1 MCFLLVFVRL
11 FSRRC
16 FEEFVLTLFPRGGPS
31 ETTWHACGV
40 CACVCVRVELCVRAW
55 MRACVCVCV
64 RASRCDDN
72 DLAAVGRHRYNSCRP
87 FHLSST
93 PHCCQVLWFFHLH
106 RTKTH
111 VSHKCYEAYFFP
123 NQVLWKRLVVSGTL
137 GRPFPWAHP
146 AHRALRI
153 DGPCLTPTLTGAGCI
168 RTCPPEVVKLPI
180 GPCSGH
186 QEQCRW
192 RSCTAPLPASTPD
205 GDEHLHLVIN
215 EVGEVFSR

>member
-1 MCFLLVFVRL
+1 VD
-11 FSRRC
+11 
-16 FEEFVLTLFPRGGPS
+16 
-31 ETTWHACGV
+31 
-40 CACVCVRVELCVRAW
+40 ACV
-55 MRACVCVCV
+55 RACVCGRQGVMIMIWQQWEGTATTIAGPS
-64 RASRCDDN
+64 ASPP
-72 DLAAVGRHRYNSCRP
+72 LHTAAKCYG
-87 FHLSST
+87 LSFT
-93 PHCCQVLWFFHLH
+93 EQ
-106 RTKTH
+106 KTH
-111 VSHKCYEAYFFP
+111 VSHKCYEAFFVP
-123 NQVLWKRLVVSGTL
+123 NQVPWKRLAVSGTP

-153 DGPCLTPTLTGAGCI
+153 YGPCLTPTLTGAGCI

-215 EVGEVFSR
+215 EEGEVFSR